1 MKIFLTGA
9 DGFIGSHLAELLVK
23 KGFNVKALTYYNSFN
38 SWGWLDHINQ
48 KVRKD
53 IEIITGDIRDE
64 QLISN
69 TIKKKI
75 DVVINL
81 AALIGIPYSYRA
93 PKSYIDTNVYG
104 LMNILNSARKSNIEK
119 IIHTSTSEVYG
130 NPVFIPIT
138 EEHPVSGQSPYAAS
152 KIAADQIALS
162 YEKSFKLPITILR
175 PFNTFGPRQSARA
188 VIPTIISQILK
199 QGKIELGSLFP
210 TRDFTYVEDTAEAFI
225 KSIKNK
231 KNIGEVINIGSGFE
245 ISIKDLVK
253 KIAKLMGKSVS
264 VSKSLRRVRPKK
276 SEVLRLCAST
286 KKAKKLINWSPK
298 FTGKNGFNEGLK
310 KTISWFSMRENLKIY
325 KANIYND

>member
-48 KVRKD
+48 KIRKN
-53 IEIITGDIRDE
+53 IEVITGDIRDE

-69 TIKKKI
+69 IIKKKI

-130 NPVFIPIT
+130 NPIFIPIT

-188 VIPTIISQILK
+188 VIPTIISQVLK
-199 QGKIELGSLFP
+199 HGKIELGSLFP

-264 VSKSLRRVRPKK
+264 VSKSLKRVRPKK
-276 SEVLRLCAST
+276 SEILRLCAST

-298 FTGKNGFNEGLK
+298 FVGKNGFDEGLK
-310 KTISWFSMRENLKIY
+310 KTISWFSRGENLQIY

>member
-264 VSKSLRRVRPKK
+264 VSKSLKRVRPKK

>member
-1 MKIFLTGA
+1 
-9 DGFIGSHLAELLVK
+9 
-23 KGFNVKALTYYNSFN
+23 
-38 SWGWLDHINQ
+38 
-48 KVRKD
+48 
-53 IEIITGDIRDE
+53 
-64 QLISN
+64 
-69 TIKKKI
+69 
-75 DVVINL
+75 
-81 AALIGIPYSYRA
+81 
-93 PKSYIDTNVYG
+93 
-104 LMNILNSARKSNIEK
+104 MNILNSARKSNIEK

>member
-199 QGKIELGSLFP
+199 LEIYSITAPELRIIEIF
-210 TRDFTYVEDTAEAFI
+210 FI
-225 KSIKNK
+225 
-231 KNIGEVINIGSGFE
+231 
-245 ISIKDLVK
+245 
-253 KIAKLMGKSVS
+253 
-264 VSKSLRRVRPKK
+264 
-276 SEVLRLCAST
+276 
-286 KKAKKLINWSPK
+286 
-298 FTGKNGFNEGLK
+298 
-310 KTISWFSMRENLKIY
+310 
-325 KANIYND
+325 

>member
-210 TRDFTYVEDTAEAFI
+210 TRDFTYVEDTAEAFV

>member
-188 VIPTIISQILK
+188 VITTIISQILK